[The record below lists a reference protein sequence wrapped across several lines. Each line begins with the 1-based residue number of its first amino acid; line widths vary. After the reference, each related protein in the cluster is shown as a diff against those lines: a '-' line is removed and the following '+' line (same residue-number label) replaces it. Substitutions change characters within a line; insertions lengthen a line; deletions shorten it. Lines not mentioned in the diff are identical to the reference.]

1 MVTHDVD
8 EAIYMSTKVIIMQ
21 ANPGRV
27 KDIVDIDLDYPRQRT
42 SEKFTRYRNEILASL
57 NID

>member
-21 ANPGRV
+21 ANPGRIN
-27 KDIVDIDLDYPRQRT
+27 DIVDINLPYPRQRT
-42 SEKFTRYRNEILASL
+42 SEQFTKYRNEILEKL